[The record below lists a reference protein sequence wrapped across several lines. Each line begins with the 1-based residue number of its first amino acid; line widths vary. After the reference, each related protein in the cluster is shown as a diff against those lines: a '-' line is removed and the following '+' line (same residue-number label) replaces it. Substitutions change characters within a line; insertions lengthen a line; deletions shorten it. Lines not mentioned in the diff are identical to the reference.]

1 MHNPLTLVN
10 NGIKTERIRV
20 VFIISIYFFF
30 NSLLLP
36 AGLLY
41 TIIFTP
47 FLIFFITKRDGLKN
61 ILPFF
66 YITIPFAFLHYL
78 YGVVTKDYA
87 ISYVLLFC
95 TFIFLLAA
103 REVFQRYED
112 LVITSMM
119 NIVVINFIFCIIA
132 ILLVPIPAVK
142 NTLWYSPPISK
153 GIYNVTR
160 LKLFTYEASYYS
172 LLLVPL
178 IMYYISYF
186 LFISKKKILVPLLM
200 LLIPLLV
207 SFSLGVWISLGVTI
221 LLLCLIY
228 TKRLDP
234 LTRRR
239 TRIATFLLFGIIALL
254 IVVQPGNPLFQR
266 VRNIL
271 HGDDYSTRGRTTE
284 AFYLAYKIARS
295 KSLLF
300 GVGLGNIKTMGY
312 NIIVNFYHH
321 MGDNV
326 KVPRIP
332 NAVAETLAMYGIFG
346 LLIRFYLQVFFF
358 IKTKVW
364 ENPYRMGIFIFV
376 FIYQFTGS
384 YLNNSVEL
392 VLWAIA
398 FSNAFAMYRKPDP
411 KTFHQSP

>member
-1 MHNPLTLVN
+1 
-10 NGIKTERIRV
+10 
-20 VFIISIYFFF
+20 
-30 NSLLLP
+30 
-36 AGLLY
+36 
-41 TIIFTP
+41 
-47 FLIFFITKRDGLKN
+47 
-61 ILPFF
+61 
-66 YITIPFAFLHYL
+66 
-78 YGVVTKDYA
+78 
-87 ISYVLLFC
+87 
-95 TFIFLLAA
+95 
-103 REVFQRYED
+103 
-112 LVITSMM
+112 
-119 NIVVINFIFCIIA
+119 
-132 ILLVPIPAVK
+132 
-142 NTLWYSPPISK
+142 
-153 GIYNVTR
+153 
-160 LKLFTYEASYYS
+160 
-172 LLLVPL
+172 
-178 IMYYISYF
+178 MYYISYF

-234 LTRRR
+234 LKRRR